1 MKKWILIC
9 LLPLLLLGSKI
20 QAQSQEVYGKADIWF
35 MQLTHFDI
43 CKKVSL
49 GNELHMRFDNY
60 FGNKQQFLFRPFVDY
75 KFKENV
81 IFSAGYTLIR
91 TYPYSKYPAP
101 ATKPE
106 NNIWEQVTLKQK
118 FNKLTIAHRYRYEQR
133 WMGNLQ
139 YSAPENDYTVSD
151 YTFGHRFR
159 YRITFMYNF
168 HKKWFAHIFDE
179 LWVKADKKF
188 RSGSFDRNWVY
199 AGLGY
204 KITDYLNVQL
214 AYLHQFVPKSANL
227 LERHHGLQVSAVLHL
242 KSKKAKQKD

>member
-1 MKKWILIC
+1 MKKWIV
-9 LLPLLLLGSKI
+9 LGVLMFSLFNKTSF
-20 QAQSQEVYGKADIWF
+20 SQEVYGKPNIWF
-35 MQLTHFDI
+35 FQLTNFDI

-60 FGNKQQFLFRPFVDY
+60 FGDKQQFLFRPFVDY

-91 TYPYSKYPAP
+91 TYPYSKYPVV
-101 ATKPE
+101 ATTPE
-106 NNIWEQVTLKQK
+106 NNIWEQVTLKQQ
-118 FNKLTIAHRYRYEQR
+118 FNKLTILHRYRYEQR

-139 YSAPENDYTVSD
+139 YKASENDYTVSD

-204 KITDYLNVQL
+204 NVTEFLNVQL
-214 AYLHQFVPKSANL
+214 AYLHQFVPKSSSL

-242 KSKKAKQKD
+242 KSKKAKGIE